1 MSDRIPPIHTLK
13 ALDAFAR
20 FGTVWQAAEALG
32 VTRSAVSH
40 GLGLLEEILGF
51 EVVTRSGKG
60 IALTPRGRRY
70 AAEVRA
76 SLAALEAAQRDGAR
90 TVIEGTL
97 RLSSTPGFAA
107 MWLCNHIGSF
117 AAGYPALDVHVV
129 TGRELDDVTGGDID
143 AFIAFG
149 DGNWPQREVRHLYDV
164 DFLPMCSPALLNARG
179 GLMKPADLLQVP
191 LLHLRRPDDW
201 NRWLALNGLAP
212 PEARAGVTFSDMMLV
227 QAAAM
232 AGQGVMMGDEVTCG
246 SALASGQ
253 LVAPFQTRIRA
264 PGSYY
269 LVTERRRAADPA
281 VTAFSQWLQALIGR
295 VGTDLRGD

>member
-20 FGTVWQAAEALG
+20 VGTVWQAAEALG

-51 EVVTRSGKG
+51 EVVARSGKG

-90 TVIEGTL
+90 TEIEGTL

-107 MWLCNHIGSF
+107 MWLCNHIGAFS
-117 AAGYPALDVHVV
+117 AGYPALEVHVV
-129 TGRELDDVTGGDID
+129 TGRELDDVSGGDID

-164 DFLPMCSPALLNARG
+164 DFLPLCSPALLNVRG
-179 GLMKPADLLQVP
+179 GLAKPADLLNVP

-201 NRWLALNGLAP
+201 NRWLTLNDVPLQ
-212 PEARAGVTFSDMMLV
+212 ETRASVTFSDMMLV

-269 LVTERRRAADPA
+269 LVTERRRSADPA
-281 VTAFSQWLQALIGR
+281 VAAFSQWLQALIGR

>member
-20 FGTVWQAAEALG
+20 LGTVWQAAEALG

-51 EVVTRSGKG
+51 EVVARSGKG

-70 AAEVRA
+70 AVEVRA

-90 TVIEGTL
+90 TEIEGTL

-117 AAGYPALDVHVV
+117 SAGYPALDVHVV
-129 TGRELDDVTGGDID
+129 TGRELDDVSDGDID

-164 DFLPMCSPALLNARG
+164 DFLPLCSPALLNVRG
-179 GLMKPADLLQVP
+179 GLAKPADLLHVP

-201 NRWLALNGLAP
+201 NRWLTLNGVA
-212 PEARAGVTFSDMMLV
+212 EQQSRASVTFSDMMLV

-269 LVTERRRAADPA
+269 LVTARQRPADPA
-281 VTAFSQWLQALIGR
+281 VTAFGQWLQALIGR

>member
-1 MSDRIPPIHTLK
+1 MADRIPPIHTLK

-20 FGTVWQAAEALG
+20 LGSVWQAAEALG

-40 GLGLLEEILGF
+40 GLGLLRDILGF
-51 EVVTRSGKG
+51 DVVVRSGKG
-60 IALTPRGRRY
+60 VALTPRGRRY
-70 AAEVRA
+70 AAEVRI
-76 SLAALEAAQRDGAR
+76 SLAALESAQRDGAR
-90 TVIEGTL
+90 TVIEGVL

-117 AAGYPALDVHVV
+117 SAGYPALEVHIV
-129 TGRELDDVTGGDID
+129 TGRELDDVSTGDID
-143 AFIAFG
+143 AYIAFG
-149 DGNWPQREVRHLYDV
+149 DGNWPQHDVRHLYDV
-164 DFLPMCSPALLNARG
+164 DFLPMCNPTLLNLRG
-179 GLMKPADLLQVP
+179 GLVRPADLLNFP

-201 NRWLALNGLAP
+201 NRWLALNGVPLT
-212 PEARAGVTFSDMMLV
+212 ESRTSVTFSDMMLV

-253 LVAPFQTRIRA
+253 LVAPYQSRIRA

-269 LVTERRRAADPA
+269 LVSKRRRSADPA
-281 VTAFSQWLQALIGR
+281 VTAFGQWLQALIGR
-295 VGTDLRGD
+295 VGTDLRGE